1 MIAAARTAG
10 VREDQNLL
18 RAVHE
23 RLCLGDIGTGDT
35 GLKLLAPIASDD
47 QPTGSHGDLGYL
59 VGPEPLD
66 DRIARGC
73 DRRQCAECPDHPD
86 ACVERRAATPWGA
99 STTAPTL
106 GARLVECIQ
115 EVTRGLSQ

>member
-1 MIAAARTAG
+1 MDAARLVFRRKVGMIAAARTAG

-23 RLCLGDIGTGDT
+23 RLCLGDIGTGAT

-47 QPTGSHGDLGYL
+47 QPTGSPGDLGYL

-66 DRIARGC
+66 DRIERGG
-73 DRRQCAECPDHPD
+73 DRRQCAELLDRKSPRTNSSP
-86 ACVERRAATPWGA
+86 
-99 STTAPTL
+99 
-106 GARLVECIQ
+106 
-115 EVTRGLSQ
+115 